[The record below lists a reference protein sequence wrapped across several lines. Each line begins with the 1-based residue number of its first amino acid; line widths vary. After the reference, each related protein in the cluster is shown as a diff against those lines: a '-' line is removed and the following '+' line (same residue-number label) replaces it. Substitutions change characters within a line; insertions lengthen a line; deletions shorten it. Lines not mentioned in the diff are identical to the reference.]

1 VSKKITDQL
10 HSTRSKLLRIFLK
23 TLRYFVS
30 SKVHF
35 RISEIIIK
43 LFISKFIFTKRFD
56 GKWICITNVEVGK
69 FIDGADHK
77 RFNKNNFSPLLKKY
91 IRKNSIVID
100 IGTSYGDEVID
111 FSQLVGP
118 RGRVYAFEG
127 NKDYFEALKKTIN
140 LNSIKN
146 VECIC
151 AFVGSKNS
159 FLNNIEKRNFIK
171 EPYVKGRDMEYS
183 EKGQQKCIN
192 LDSYIPEIGNK
203 DVSFIKIDT
212 DGFELEILKGAKKLL
227 SKNKK
232 CTVISEF
239 IPDTYYGKMKNLS
252 VLKEYKRLGFKISKI
267 QMSAVPLKEDYEKK
281 FIKEI
286 NQSNLMISH
295 DIVLETK

>member
-1 VSKKITDQL
+1 MSKKIIDQL
-10 HSTRSKLLRIFLK
+10 YLTRSKLLRLFLK
-23 TLRYFVS
+23 ALRYAVS
-30 SKVHF
+30 SKLHF
-35 RISEIIIK
+35 TISQIIIK

-56 GKWICITNVEVGK
+56 GKWICLTNTEVGK

-91 IRKNSIVID
+91 IRKNSIVMD
-100 IGTSYGDEVID
+100 IGTSYGDEVLD

-118 RGRVYAFEG
+118 KGKVYAFEG

-140 LNSIKN
+140 LNNLKN
-146 VECIC
+146 VECIY
-151 AFVGSKNS
+151 AFVGSENS
-159 FLNNIEKRNFIK
+159 FLKSVEKNNFTK
-171 EPYVKGRDMEYS
+171 ESYVKGRDMEYS
-183 EKGQQKCIN
+183 KTGTQKSIK
-192 LDSYIPEIGNK
+192 LDNYIPEIGNK

-239 IPDTYYGKMKNLS
+239 IPNTYYGKMKNLD

-267 QMSAVPLKEDYEKK
+267 QMSAMPLKQDYEKK
-281 FIKEI
+281 FIEEI

-295 DIVLETK
+295 DIVLKRR

>member
-10 HSTRSKLLRIFLK
+10 HSTKSKLLRIFLK
-23 TLRYFVS
+23 ALRYFVS
-30 SKVHF
+30 SSLHF
-35 RISEIIIK
+35 KISQTIIK
-43 LFISKFIFTKRFD
+43 LIISKFIFTKRFD
-56 GKWICITNVEVGK
+56 GKWICLTNVEVGK

-100 IGTSYGDEVID
+100 VGTSYGDEIID
-111 FSQLVGP
+111 LSQLVGP
-118 RGRVYAFEG
+118 KGKVYAFEG
-127 NKDYFEALKKTIN
+127 NKDYFEALNKTIS
-140 LNSIKN
+140 LNSLKN
-146 VECIC
+146 VECIR
-151 AFVGSKNS
+151 AFVGAKNS
-159 FLNNIEKRNFIK
+159 FLTSIEKTDFIK
-171 EPYVKGRDMEYS
+171 EPYIKGRDMEYS

-192 LDSYIPEIGNK
+192 LDSYLSEIGNK

-239 IPDTYYGKMKNLS
+239 IPDTYYGKMKNLD

-267 QMSAVPLKEDYEKK
+267 QMSAIPIKQDHEKK

-286 NQSNLMISH
+286 NQSNYMISH
-295 DIVLETK
+295 DIVLERK